1 MSTTVPGIPVS
12 PVTRERIG
20 GLLDAQ
26 EWPYDTDEEGDFC
39 LRFNGDLHTIATF
52 GEREEVVNVVS
63 WMPEDIPMEL
73 LDESRAAIEDWRREH
88 LFPTLFWREN
98 DDAGMT
104 LSIGCAVAVD
114 WEPGATDK
122 QLINHFHVAFT
133 SSNDAFTLIRG
144 RLGLPGPETW
154 K

>member
-73 LDESRAAIEDWRREH
+73 LDESGQRSRTGGASTCFRRCS
-88 LFPTLFWREN
+88 
-98 DDAGMT
+98 G
-104 LSIGCAVAVD
+104 
-114 WEPGATDK
+114 
-122 QLINHFHVAFT
+122 
-133 SSNDAFTLIRG
+133 G
-144 RLGLPGPETW
+144 RTTMQA
-154 K
+154 